1 MTKKNNETKNFV
13 EYKASQIVRT
23 QDRIR
28 QSTLSSHY
36 KQFSKL
42 AREADRTAGNS
53 PENVAIKMLQS
64 H

>member
-13 EYKASQIVRT
+13 EYKASQIVRS

-42 AREADRTAGNS
+42 AREADRTTGNS
-53 PENVAIKMLQS
+53 PESVALRMLQS

>member
-13 EYKASQIVRT
+13 EYKASQIVRS

-42 AREADRTAGNS
+42 AREAVRTTGNG
-53 PENVAIKMLQS
+53 PESVAIRMLQS